1 MKKLLLVVAAVSV
14 TLGQPSLARDDAAI
28 TAESGDP
35 IIAEVN
41 GHPIRLSDVMREV
54 ESQPLGDQIA
64 LRERLGDFAES
75 LVREEL
81 LFQYAIGAA
90 AEADPAFR
98 RELKSAVVEQLLDR
112 QVKAKVEVSDD
123 EVRAFYDRH
132 PGTVRGEE
140 LRASQIVLS
149 ERAEC
154 DALEASITTDE
165 EFARIARERSLHSS
179 APDGGDLGMFMQHD
193 TGTLF
198 ERALFTLQPGEMV
211 VLESHSGC
219 HLLRVTLRNSPPMPP
234 LEEVAPRIR
243 NLLRFRKEREH
254 LTDLMERAEKAVPVE
269 RPASR

>member
-1 MKKLLLVVAAVSV
+1 MKKLLFIVAAVAIAF
-14 TLGQPSLARDDAAI
+14 GQASLAQDD
-28 TAESGDP
+28 DP
-35 IIAEVN
+35 VIAEVN
-41 GHPIRLSDVMREV
+41 GHPVRLSDVMREV

-90 AEADPAFR
+90 AEADPEFR
-98 RELKSAVVEQLLDR
+98 RGLKSAVVEHLIDR
-112 QVKAKVEVSDD
+112 QVNSKVEVSDE
-123 EVRAFYDRH
+123 EVQAFYDRY

-140 LRASQIVLS
+140 LRASQIVLE

-154 DALEASITTDE
+154 DALEASITSDD

-193 TGTLF
+193 TGTIF
-198 ERALFTLQPGEMV
+198 EKALFTLQPGEMV

-219 HLLRVTLRNSPPMPP
+219 HLLRVTLRNSPPMPSI
-234 LEEVAPRIR
+234 EEVAPRIR

-254 LTDLMERAEKAVPVE
+254 LSELMERAEKAVRVE
-269 RPASR
+269 RPASQ